1 MPFAN
6 PLLSP
11 YISRAGSGY
20 FHDALTPM
28 KFTREEYLSL
38 MTFGG
43 GMRPMFVELFGLM
56 VGVEEEWRRQ
66 GATEEE
72 LNLMA
77 FDWDYVPVVQCGGNT
92 NIFGGS
98 EILTLEDTPEH
109 LLQRDALGRKTKLY
123 KKVATIAL
131 PLEFPVRDMDSWRSI
146 KHLFAFH
153 PGRVDREAVQKAKT
167 AQSQG
172 ALVVASIPGG
182 FDIPRDLMGE
192 ELACTGFYDQ
202 PELLHDII
210 DTLRDTSIRVLERIT
225 DELVI
230 DQLSVHE
237 DLAGKSG
244 PLIGPRQF
252 NEFIRPYFQDV
263 WDLVSYR
270 GTKIFDMDSDGN
282 VTPLLDALLDCGL
295 NSMHPMEP
303 AAGMDIVDL
312 RRSYGRR
319 LVMRGGIDKHVL
331 REGKDPI
338 RRELEYKMQPS
349 MLEGGIAFGLD
360 HRIPNGTPL
369 ENYRYYVT
377 VGREMLGLPPRSD
390 SRKGWQRMSF

>member
-1 MPFAN
+1 
-6 PLLSP
+6 
-11 YISRAGSGY
+11 
-20 FHDALTPM
+20 M
-28 KFTREEYLSL
+28 KVTREEYLDL

-43 GMRPMFVELFGLM
+43 GVRPMFVELFGLM
-56 VGVEEEWRRQ
+56 VGVEEEWRAQ
-66 GATEEE
+66 GATADEM
-72 LNLMA
+72 NLSA
-77 FDWDYVPVVQCGGNT
+77 FDWDYVPAVQCGGNT

-98 EILTLEDTPEH
+98 EVLTLEETPEH
-109 LLQRDALGRKTKLY
+109 LVQRDALGRKTKLY
-123 KKVATIAL
+123 KSVATIPL
-131 PLEFPVRDMDSWRSI
+131 PLEYPVRDMDTWR
-146 KHLFAFH
+146 KVRHLFTFY
-153 PGRVDREAVQKAKT
+153 PGRIDTEAVRKAK
-167 AQSQG
+167 AEQANG
-172 ALVVASIPGG
+172 ALLVASIPGG

-210 DTLRDTSIRVLERIT
+210 DTLKKTSLQVLERVT

-252 NEFIRPYFQDV
+252 NEFIRSYFQEV
-263 WDLVSYR
+263 WDLVSSR

-295 NSMHPMEP
+295 TSMHPMEP
-303 AAGMDIVDL
+303 AAGMDIVAIQ
-312 RRSYGRR
+312 RKYGRR

-331 REGKDPI
+331 RDGKDAI
-338 RRELEYKMQPS
+338 RKELEYKMQAS

-369 ENYRYYVT
+369 ENYRYYVDL
-377 VGREMLGLPPRSD
+377 GRELLGLSPRSD
-390 SRKGWQRMSF
+390 NHKGWQRMSF